1 MIMNILPVNIA
12 QSSWY
17 QLSSSN
23 RTIIGTKVLEFVQDR
38 WIEIK
43 LISHDDKQRV
53 YEYTLLDQNMD
64 GSALIHEWAADM
76 EWFQSP
82 VQIITDLEGKF
93 IGINNFNS
101 IANCWQQGFRSKIAK
116 KYRQQDGIDVMLSET
131 DKLLQD
137 PKRFLQSFMG
147 YSHYRCFFQ
156 PFYREWQANESSS
169 LILKGFFGT
178 IDLPLVIYSFTE
190 QHGNTVTITNE
201 AEVDEERFE
210 RPVLVRMLKDLT
222 NTYNLKVDLQ
232 TEMEEI
238 YKFENNILQEA
249 DLFLQLHVPSFY
261 TVVTAHQCRR
271 IEQHELPKERVDK
284 NELSNSVLHV

>member
-1 MIMNILPVNIA
+1 MNIIPVDIG

-38 WIEIK
+38 WVEIK

-64 GSALIHEWAADM
+64 GSALIHEWAGDM

-82 VQIITDLEGKF
+82 VQIITDPEGKF
-93 IGINNFNS
+93 IGINNFDS
-101 IANCWQQGFRSKIAK
+101 IIDRWQG
-116 KYRQQDGIDVMLSET
+116 KYRSHIGHKYRSHDGIDVMLSET
-131 DKLLQD
+131 DRLLQD

-147 YSHYRCFFQ
+147 YSHYKCFFQ
-156 PFYREWQANESSS
+156 PFYKNRQADESSS
-169 LILKGFFGT
+169 LVLKDFFGT
-178 IDLPLVIYSFTE
+178 ADLPLIIYTHTE
-190 QHGNTVTITNE
+190 QQGNAITITNE
-201 AEVDEERFE
+201 AELDEEKFD

-238 YKFENNILQEA
+238 YHFENNILQQA

-271 IEQHELPKERVDK
+271 IEQQDLPKEPVSK
-284 NELSNSVLHV
+284 NSALHV

>member
-1 MIMNILPVNIA
+1 MIILPVNTS

-38 WIEIK
+38 WVEIK

-53 YEYTLLDQNMD
+53 YEYKLLDQNMD

-76 EWFQSP
+76 EWLQSP

-93 IGINNFNS
+93 IGINNFSS
-101 IANCWQQGFRSKIAK
+101 IAGRWQQGFRSKIAK
-116 KYRQQDGIDVMLSET
+116 KYRHHDGIDVMLTET
-131 DKLLQD
+131 DKLSQESR
-137 PKRFLQSFMG
+137 RFLQSFMG

-156 PFYREWQANESSS
+156 SFYGERQANESSA
-169 LILKGFFGT
+169 LILKGFFGS
-178 IDLPLVIYSFTE
+178 IDLPLIIYSHTE
-190 QHGNTVTITNE
+190 QQGNVMTITND
-201 AEVDEERFE
+201 AEVDEAKFE

-238 YKFENNILQEA
+238 YKFENNTLREA

-271 IEQHELPKERVDK
+271 IEQHELPQERICKDDEF
-284 NELSNSVLHV
+284 NNNVLHV

>member
-1 MIMNILPVNIA
+1 MNITPENIA

-23 RTIIGTKVLEFVQDR
+23 RTMIGTKVLEFVHDR
-38 WIEIK
+38 WVEIK
-43 LISHDDKQRV
+43 LISHDDKQRI

-93 IGINNFNS
+93 IGINNFNI
-101 IANCWQQGFRSKIAK
+101 IAGRWQQDFRQKIAR
-116 KYRQQDGIDVMLSET
+116 KYRQHDGIEVMLAET

-147 YSHYRCFFQ
+147 YSHFRCFFQ
-156 PFYREWQANESSS
+156 PFYREREVNESSS
-169 LILKGFFGT
+169 LVLKDFFGT
-178 IDLPLVIYSFTE
+178 IDLPLVIYTHTE
-190 QHGNTVTITNE
+190 QQGNTVTITNE
-201 AEVDEERFE
+201 AEVDEDRFD

-238 YKFENNILQEA
+238 YKFENNVLHEA
-249 DLFLQLHVPSFY
+249 DLFLQIHVPSFY

-271 IEQHELPKERVDK
+271 IEQHELPQEHVGGSGK
-284 NELSNSVLHV
+284 LSSNVLHV

>member
-1 MIMNILPVNIA
+1 MNILPINIA

-38 WIEIK
+38 WVEIK

-53 YEYTLLDQNMD
+53 YEYILLDQNMD
-64 GSALIHEWAADM
+64 GTALIHEWAADM

-82 VQIITDLEGKF
+82 VQVITDLEGKF
-93 IGINNFNS
+93 IGINNFS
-101 IANCWQQGFRSKIAK
+101 AIVSRWQNGYRQKIAQ
-116 KYRQQDGIDVMLSET
+116 KYGNHEGIEVMLSET
-131 DKLLQD
+131 DRLLQD

-156 PFYREWQANESSS
+156 AFYKNRQADESSS
-169 LILKGFFGT
+169 LVLKNFFGT
-178 IDLPLVIYSFTE
+178 ADLPLVIYTHN
-190 QHGNTVTITNE
+190 QQQGNEVTITNE
-201 AEVDEERFE
+201 AELDEEKFD

-238 YKFENNILQEA
+238 YKFKNNMLQEA

-271 IEQHELPKERVDK
+271 IEQHQLPREPVGK
-284 NELSNSVLHV
+284 NSAMHI